1 LLIYGIVITLCWLS
15 LALWP
20 HKRVQTVE
28 TRIAQGD
35 DEFFEEQRTYQAYPW
50 LRDPKRLR
58 IAGIIGSVC
67 GLIFCALELYRPS

>member
-1 LLIYGIVITLCWLS
+1 MLIYGIVMTLSCLS

-20 HKRVQTVE
+20 HKRAQTVE

-35 DEFFEEQRTYQAYPW
+35 DEFFEEQRSYQAYPW

-58 IAGIIGSVC
+58 IAGVVGTVC